1 MSDSE
6 SKTLVIRNGMLIDGS
21 GAAAAANTAV
31 VIQGNRISSVG
42 ELPGGVNL
50 EDADKVDVID
60 ATGQWIMPGL
70 IDGHCHLSFGMPAVQ
85 GYASA
90 RGTVNP
96 GFSAIRAAK
105 NAQTILRS
113 GVTSV
118 SIPGGT
124 WFIEVGLRDAIN
136 AGLIEGP
143 RIYTAGRFII
153 TYGSIADSEPSW
165 VGAPEHTYGVLA
177 NNVTD
182 MITEVRRQTKHG
194 VDFIKLAD
202 STWGDTQTI
211 AKEEISAVVEEAHR
225 RNARISIHSRGAGST
240 KAAAEAGV
248 DWIMHADLATERELY
263 AVAEAGVRI
272 MPTMTFLF
280 EALEV
285 GKEKGRSDAEL
296 DIIKRNADNAVTVLQ
311 TARSLGVQVMAGTDT
326 GNSPV
331 MPYGVLH
338 AHEAEVMVKFGG
350 YTPLEAITAS
360 TKDNAYSVGM
370 EGELGVIEAGKLAD
384 LLILDADP
392 LDDIRVLQGGK
403 HLNSVIKD
411 GRRVDLS
418 AQPED
423 ETVLALP

>member
-1 MSDSE
+1 MSISE
-6 SKTLVIRNGMLIDGS
+6 SKTLVIRNGTLIDGS
-21 GAAAAANTAV
+21 GGAAANTAV

-50 EDADKVDVID
+50 EDTDKVDVID

-90 RGTVNP
+90 RGTINP

-248 DWIMHADLATERELY
+248 DWIMHADLATEAELY

-311 TARSLGVQVMAGTDT
+311 TARSLGVQVMSGTDT

>member
-1 MSDSE
+1 MSISE
-6 SKTLVIRNGMLIDGS
+6 SKTLVIRNGTLIDGS

-50 EDADKVDVID
+50 EDTDKVDVID
-60 ATGQWIMPGL
+60 ASGQWIMPGL

-90 RGTVNP
+90 RGTINP
-96 GFSAIRAAK
+96 GFSAIRAAT

-136 AGLIEGP
+136 AGLMEGP

-248 DWIMHADLATERELY
+248 DWIMHADLATEAELY

-311 TARSLGVQVMAGTDT
+311 TARSLGVQVMSGTDT

-423 ETVLALP
+423 ESVLALP

>member
-1 MSDSE
+1 MSISE
-6 SKTLVIRNGMLIDGS
+6 SKTLVIRNGTLIDGY
-21 GAAAAANTAV
+21 GAAAEANTAV

-50 EDADKVDVID
+50 EDTDKVDVID

-90 RGTVNP
+90 RGTINP

-177 NNVTD
+177 NNITD

-211 AKEEISAVVEEAHR
+211 AKEEIAAVVEEAHR

-248 DWIMHADLATERELY
+248 DWIMHADLATEAELY

-280 EALEV
+280 EAIEV
-285 GKEKGRSDAEL
+285 GKEQGRSDAEI

-311 TARSLGVQVMAGTDT
+311 TARSLGIQVMSGTDT

-350 YTPLEAITAS
+350 YTPMEAITAS

-392 LDDIRVLQGGK
+392 LEDIRVLQGGK
-403 HLNSVIKD
+403 HLSSVIKD

-418 AQPED
+418 VQPED
-423 ETVLALP
+423 EAVLALL

>member
-1 MSDSE
+1 MSISE
-6 SKTLVIRNGMLIDGS
+6 SKTLVIRNGTLIDGS

-50 EDADKVDVID
+50 EDTDKVDVID

-90 RGTVNP
+90 RGTINP

-248 DWIMHADLATERELY
+248 DWIMHADLATEAELY

-311 TARSLGVQVMAGTDT
+311 TARSLGVQVMSGTDT

>member
-1 MSDSE
+1 MSISE
-6 SKTLVIRNGMLIDGS
+6 SKTLVIRNGTLIDGN
-21 GAAAAANTAV
+21 GVAAEANTAV

-50 EDADKVDVID
+50 EDTDKVDVID

-90 RGTVNP
+90 KGTINP

-225 RNARISIHSRGAGST
+225 RNARIAIHSRGAGST

-248 DWIMHADLATERELY
+248 DWIMHADLATEAELY

-280 EALEV
+280 EAIEV
-285 GKEKGRSDAEL
+285 GKEKGRSDAEI

-311 TARSLGVQVMAGTDT
+311 TARSLGIQVMSGTDT

-392 LDDIRVLQGGK
+392 LEDIRVLQGGK
-403 HLNSVIKD
+403 NLSSVIKD

-418 AQPED
+418 PQPED
-423 ETVLALP
+423 EAVLALR

>member
-1 MSDSE
+1 MSISE
-6 SKTLVIRNGMLIDGS
+6 SKTLVIRNGTLIDGS

-50 EDADKVDVID
+50 EDTDKVDVID
-60 ATGQWIMPGL
+60 ASGQWIMPGL

-90 RGTVNP
+90 RGTINP

-248 DWIMHADLATERELY
+248 DWIMHADLATEAELY

-311 TARSLGVQVMAGTDT
+311 TARSLGVQVMSGTDT

>member
-1 MSDSE
+1 MSISE
-6 SKTLVIRNGMLIDGS
+6 SKTLVIRNGTLIDGS
-21 GAAAAANTAV
+21 GAAAANTAV

-50 EDADKVDVID
+50 EDTDKVDVID

-90 RGTVNP
+90 RGTINP

-248 DWIMHADLATERELY
+248 DWIMHADLATEAELY

-311 TARSLGVQVMAGTDT
+311 TARSLGVQVMSGTDT

-403 HLNSVIKD
+403 HLNSIIKD

>member
-1 MSDSE
+1 MSISE
-6 SKTLVIRNGMLIDGS
+6 SKTLVIRNGTLIDGS

-50 EDADKVDVID
+50 EDTDKVDVID
-60 ATGQWIMPGL
+60 ASGQWIMPGL

-90 RGTVNP
+90 RGTINP
-96 GFSAIRAAK
+96 GFSAIRAAT

-136 AGLIEGP
+136 AGLMEGP

-248 DWIMHADLATERELY
+248 DWIMHADLATEAELY

-311 TARSLGVQVMAGTDT
+311 IARSLGVQVMSGTDT

-423 ETVLALP
+423 EIVLALP

>member
-1 MSDSE
+1 MSISE
-6 SKTLVIRNGMLIDGS
+6 SKTLVIRNGTLIDGS

-50 EDADKVDVID
+50 EDTDKFDVID
-60 ATGQWIMPGL
+60 ASGQWIMPGL

-90 RGTVNP
+90 RGTINP
-96 GFSAIRAAK
+96 GFSAIRAAT

-136 AGLIEGP
+136 AGLMEGP

-248 DWIMHADLATERELY
+248 DWIMHADLATEAELY

-311 TARSLGVQVMAGTDT
+311 TARSLGVQVMSGTDT

-423 ETVLALP
+423 EIVLALP

>member
-1 MSDSE
+1 MSISE
-6 SKTLVIRNGMLIDGS
+6 SKTLVIRNGTLIDGS

-50 EDADKVDVID
+50 EDTDKVDVID
-60 ATGQWIMPGL
+60 ASGQWIMPGL

-90 RGTVNP
+90 RGTINP
-96 GFSAIRAAK
+96 GFSAIRAAT

-248 DWIMHADLATERELY
+248 DWIMHADLATEAELY

-311 TARSLGVQVMAGTDT
+311 TARSLGVQVMSGTDT

>member
-1 MSDSE
+1 MSISE
-6 SKTLVIRNGMLIDGS
+6 SKTLVIRNGTLIDGS
-21 GAAAAANTAV
+21 GAAAANTAV

-50 EDADKVDVID
+50 EDTDKVDVID
-60 ATGQWIMPGL
+60 ASGQWIMPGL

-90 RGTVNP
+90 RGTINP
-96 GFSAIRAAK
+96 GFSAIRAAT

-136 AGLIEGP
+136 AGLMEGP

-248 DWIMHADLATERELY
+248 DWIMHADLATEAELY

-311 TARSLGVQVMAGTDT
+311 TARSLGVQVMSGTDT

-423 ETVLALP
+423 EIVLALP

>member
-1 MSDSE
+1 MSISE
-6 SKTLVIRNGMLIDGS
+6 SKTLVIRNGTLIDGS

-50 EDADKVDVID
+50 EDTDKVDVID

-90 RGTVNP
+90 RGTINP
-96 GFSAIRAAK
+96 GFSAIRAAT

-136 AGLIEGP
+136 AGLMEGP

-248 DWIMHADLATERELY
+248 DWIMHADLATEAELY

-311 TARSLGVQVMAGTDT
+311 TARSLGVQVMSGTDT

-423 ETVLALP
+423 EIVLALP